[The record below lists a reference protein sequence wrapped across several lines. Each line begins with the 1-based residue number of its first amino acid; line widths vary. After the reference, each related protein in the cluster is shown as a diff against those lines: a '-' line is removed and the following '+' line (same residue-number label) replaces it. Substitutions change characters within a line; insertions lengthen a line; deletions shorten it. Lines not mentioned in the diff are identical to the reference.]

1 MKAEKI
7 LAENP
12 NVAELLHEWF
22 FDKLTQSFKDFD
34 KDEAFKDY
42 MMAKGVSEKQVIS
55 IMTDSPRAC
64 FDLLDSHEIIITIHY
79 DKNYKTWYSSYRSP
93 EVSVSYASRI
103 DCERGALE
111 MGIVELEKLLE
122 DAKGNED
129 NTGDEKVG
137 GEADT
142 SGKE

>member
-1 MKAEKI
+1 MKAENI

-12 NVAELLHEWF
+12 NVAELLHKWF
-22 FDKLTQSFKDFD
+22 FDKLTKSFKDFD

-64 FDLLDSHEIIITIHY
+64 FDLLDTYEIIITIKY
-79 DKNYKTWYSSYRSP
+79 DKHHKTWYSSYHSP
-93 EVSVSYASRI
+93 ELTVSYASRI

-111 MGIVELEKLLE
+111 MGIVELEKLLTDGKE
-122 DAKGNED
+122 
-129 NTGDEKVG
+129 NTSGEEVVS
-137 GEADT
+137 GEADK